1 MSFEKKISLHPLKKI
16 SLDGGNV
23 LHAIKKTDPGF
34 VNFGEAYFSMINF
47 NVVKAWKLHQSM
59 TLNLV
64 VPIGTVL
71 FVFFLPDENIFKE
84 IVIGEDNYQ
93 RINVPP
99 GIWFGFKGLHE
110 SDSLIMNIAD
120 IEHNPDEVSR
130 KTIDEFKYKWKI

>member
-1 MSFEKKISLHPLKKI
+1 M
-16 SLDGGNV
+16 GNV

>member
-1 MSFEKKISLHPLKKI
+1 MNQGKQISLHPLKKI

-34 VNFGEAYFSMINF
+34 LNFGEAYFSMVNF
-47 NVVKAWKLHQSM
+47 NAVKAWKLHQSM

-71 FVFFLPDENIFKE
+71 FVFFLPAENIFKE
-84 IVIGEDNYQ
+84 IVIGEENYQ
-93 RINVPP
+93 RITVSP

-110 SDSLIMNIAD
+110 SNSLIMNISD
-120 IEHNPDEVSR
+120 IEHNPDEVLR
-130 KTIDEFKYKWKI
+130 KSINEFKYNW

>member
-34 VNFGEAYFSMINF
+34 VDFGEAYFSIVNF
-47 NVVKAWKLHQSM
+47 NAVKAWKLHQSM

-64 VPIGTVL
+64 VPIGRVL
-71 FVFFLPDENIFKE
+71 FVFFLPDKNIFKE
-84 IVIGEDNYQ
+84 IVIGESNYQ
-93 RINVPP
+93 RITVSP

-110 SDSLIMNIAD
+110 SDSLIMNVAD
-120 IEHNPDEVSR
+120 IEHNPDEVLR
-130 KTIDEFKYKWKI
+130 KSVNEFKYDW